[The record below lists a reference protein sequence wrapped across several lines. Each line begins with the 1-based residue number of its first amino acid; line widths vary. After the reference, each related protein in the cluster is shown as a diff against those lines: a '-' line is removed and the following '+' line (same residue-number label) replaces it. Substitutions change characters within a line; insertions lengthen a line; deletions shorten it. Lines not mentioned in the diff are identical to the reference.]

1 MALRSRNSR
10 MRRFFVRIRGLRGVR
25 DFLFA
30 EVIVSPSLIINS
42 TTTIV
47 LSAAALSLLAA
58 ARIASGK
65 KLDTASL
72 SVNRGSEA
80 RENFLAE
87 SL

>member
-1 MALRSRNSR
+1 M
-10 MRRFFVRIRGLRGVR
+10 RIRGLREVT

-30 EVIVSPSLIINS
+30 EVLVSPSLIIYS

-47 LSAAALSLLAA
+47 LSAAALSVLAA
-58 ARIASGK
+58 ARIAFGR
-65 KLDTASL
+65 KLERAPSL

>member
-1 MALRSRNSR
+1 MALRSQNSR
-10 MRRFFVRIRGLRGVR
+10 MQLWRSKRFQCLRRVT

-30 EVIVSPSLIINS
+30 EVFASPSLIIHS

-47 LSAAALSLLAA
+47 LSGAALSVLAA
-58 ARIASGK
+58 ARIAFGK
-65 KLDTASL
+65 KVRL
-72 SVNRGSEA
+72 SGNHELEA